1 MANIQ
6 SDGLAEDLIRAFQQA
21 ACAEGH
27 YKTLVEKYNSEMEN
41 GLIDVDDDEVRIA
54 HIEKL
59 NSAVQELNQ
68 IAEIR
73 RSMMLHLMNKYEKHD
88 KTMWCIVKHLSL
100 AEYNAFEAYQASD
113 NDANLLNIWLLMRSR
128 FVHSVTRWLGIEVTD
143 CSSCFGDIIKGEQH
157 G

>member
-1 MANIQ
+1 MANIV

-27 YKTLVEKYNSEMEN
+27 YKTLIEKYNSELEN
-41 GLIDVDDDEVRIA
+41 GLIDVDDDEIRLN

-59 NSAVQELNQ
+59 NGAILELGR

-73 RSMMLHLMNKYEKHD
+73 RSMMLYLMERYEGAD
-88 KTMWCIVKHLSL
+88 KTMWCIVKHLSQS
-100 AEYNAFEAYQASD
+100 EYNAFEAYQASD
-113 NDANLLNIWLLMRSR
+113 NDATLLNIWLSMRAR
-128 FVHSVTRWLGIEVTD
+128 FVHALTRWLGIEVTD
-143 CSSCFGDIIKGEQH
+143 CSSCFADALKGEQH